1 MLRRSSLAAL
11 ALLVLACQ
19 PTSPPPPKAAP
30 KVEPKA
36 PPQEAPKVATPTPT
50 PPVATPTP
58 PPPPPAVDLPGPEIK
73 VLDAGAEPRE
83 PLRLKLAP
91 GQTQAMVMTMKMAMG
106 MSIGTQKAPSTT
118 IPPMQMTMNLNV
130 KEITPEGDIR
140 TDFVLESIEVLPD
153 PAAMPAVVDAMKTML
168 GSMSKISG
176 SQVIT
181 TRGIGKSATFNMP
194 PDINPQI
201 QQTIDGMQR
210 QINQLAVPFPEE
222 PVGVG
227 ARWTVTQHLEQ
238 QGMKLDQVATWE
250 LVKREGTTI
259 TLANSLIQTAEP
271 QPMAAPGLP
280 PGTSIM
286 LEALESKGKGEVQ
299 ADLTQ
304 LSPLKSQVG
313 LEMHMR
319 MLTSAAGINT
329 PTKMDLNLDVSIA
342 GK

>member
-11 ALLVLACQ
+11 ALLALACQ
-19 PTSPPPPKAAP
+19 PTNPPPPKVAP
-30 KVEPKA
+30 KIEQKA
-36 PPQEAPKVATPTPT
+36 PPQEAPKIATPTPP
-50 PPVATPTP
+50 PPVITP
-58 PPPPPAVDLPGPEIK
+58 PPPPPAVELPGPDIK
-73 VLDAGAEPRE
+73 VLEAGAEPRE
-83 PLRLKLAP
+83 PLRLALKP
-91 GQTQAMVMTMKMAMG
+91 GQTQTMVMTMKMGMAME
-106 MSIGTQKAPSTT
+106 IGPQKAPPTS

-153 PAAMPAVVDAMKTML
+153 PTAMPVVVDAMKTML
-168 GSMSKISG
+168 QSMSKISG

-181 TRGIGKSATFNMP
+181 PRGIGKSAQFNMP

-238 QGMKLDQVATWE
+238 QGMRLDQVATWE

-259 TLANSLIQTAEP
+259 TLANSLIQSAAP
-271 QPMAAPGLP
+271 QPMNAPGLP
-280 PGTSIM
+280 PGTSVM
-286 LEALESKGKGEVQ
+286 LEALESKGKGDVE

-304 LSPLKSQVG
+304 LSPLKSKVG

-319 MLTSAAGINT
+319 MLTTAVGINT
-329 PTKMDLNLDVSIA
+329 PTKMDLTLDVEIA